1 MLQLVLGFGK
11 EPLNPEAYNPS
22 ALDRGALPSRKVAAT
37 RAAGGARR
45 QPLLGLVGILIRVS
59 LCNVDTVSVCVTQL
73 ATASPNHRIS

>member
-1 MLQLVLGFGK
+1 MLKPTILQPWIAEPYLPGK
-11 EPLNPEAYNPS
+11 SPPLE
-22 ALDRGALPSRKVAAT
+22 RR
-37 RAAGGARR
+37 GARR